1 MAQEKDDK
9 KEALMDLLGGD
20 PRRFCAKWLEAI
32 EAAGDEEKTWRED
45 HAEQANKAY
54 KGDPSSNVVA
64 FNIFHSNIET
74 IVPALYNSTP
84 IPDVRRRFN
93 DDDPVAAQ
101 LSELLERA
109 LSFCVDDYDFDD
121 VMRKVVKD
129 MAVVDRGIAR
139 VKYEPTFGTDA
150 SVPAMEQGQE
160 PAEVVEYEE
169 AISEYVLWRNFR
181 RGPAVSWDKV
191 PWIAFQHG
199 MSRQEVEKLVM
210 EKASWDEETKVNI
223 LARMEYGVSAEDNG
237 EKGKQE
243 SRQLPTFGKRV
254 NVWEIWDKDT
264 KSVVWISDTFTE
276 HPLCVMPDPLGLR
289 HFYPTPKP
297 AMIIESTDSLVP
309 ITSYSIYSGLIEELN
324 DISERIKALVGQL
337 RVRGAYAG
345 VIDDIPKIATAADG
359 ELVPLGESEL
369 FATTGGGLDKAI
381 VWWPIDMIV
390 AVLKEL
396 VVQRDLCKA
405 VIYEVTGLADIIRGT
420 TDPNETATAQGIKEK
435 WGSIRVQAHQKEVER
450 YAADLFRLK
459 AEIFCKHFDMQT
471 LLLIS
476 GLQYPT
482 QEEKQRAQGLM
493 QQGEQMFA
501 QFQEMQQMVQQ
512 ATEAGEEP
520 DPEMV
525 QQMQQMEQMQPQFEE
540 AKKTLEEI
548 LGKPSIDELDEL
560 RKNDR
565 VLKYRVDIESDSTV
579 RADLSKNQEQLKG
592 FLEGT
597 GQYAAAIGPLVQ
609 QGAMPG
615 EVAVEIFAAF
625 ARNFRLGKQAEDA
638 LDAWADKIKKNG
650 MEGKEDPVAQAEANL
665 KMAQA
670 KAAEATAEK
679 TSTEAQLLVPQFQA
693 TVAKDQA
700 TIGMQAQKFAAD
712 DDDRKFNRE
721 ETAKKN
727 RADHGLKV
735 GQAKQADRH
744 HSDTLKEQ
752 KAGREQ
758 SEKMERLK
766 INDGRQAR
774 MEGYHMTAQQPAQP
788 GPDGQMP
795 PPIQPP
801 EQMPLEEMMTG
812 EEQAR
817 LQQSDQ
823 LLQAVASGLESL
835 AQAQAQSTQMLAE
848 AIAQLG
854 AAITAPKKLV
864 RDASGRPVAAVPM
877 MDEEAA

>member
-9 KEALMDLLGGD
+9 KEALTDLLGGD
-20 PRRFCAKWLEAI
+20 PRRFCAKWLDAI
-32 EAAGDEEKTWRED
+32 EAAGDEEKDWRENK
-45 HAEQANKAY
+45 AEQANLAY
-54 KGDPSSNVVA
+54 KGDPSSNAVA

-74 IVPALYNSTP
+74 LVPALYNSKP

-129 MAVVDRGIAR
+129 MAVVDRGVAR
-139 VKYEPTFGTDA
+139 VKYEPTFGTDTSA
-150 SVPAMEQGQE
+150 AALEEGQE

-169 AISEYVLWRNFR
+169 ALSEYVLWRNFR
-181 RGPAVSWDKV
+181 RGPATTWDKV

-199 MSRQEVEKLVM
+199 MSRAEVEKLVM
-210 EKASWDEETKVNI
+210 EKSPWDEAVKLDI
-223 LARMEYGVSAEDNG
+223 LHRMEYGVSAEDNG
-237 EKGKQE
+237 EKGKSE

-264 KSVVWISDTFTE
+264 KQVVWISDTFVD

-289 HFYPTPKP
+289 KFFPTPKP
-297 AMIIESTDSLVP
+297 AMIIESTDSLTP

-324 DISERIKALVGQL
+324 DISERIKALVNQL

-359 ELVPLGESEL
+359 EMVPLGESEL

-381 VWWPIDMIV
+381 VWWPIDMV
-390 AVLKEL
+390 VGVLKEL

-405 VIYEVTGLADIIRGT
+405 VIYEVTGLADIIRGA

-476 GLQYPT
+476 GLQYPSE
-482 QEEKQRAQGLM
+482 EEKQRAQGLM
-493 QQGEQMFA
+493 QKGEQMFA
-501 QFQEMQQMVQQ
+501 QFQEMQQMVSQ
-512 ATEAGEEP
+512 AQEAGEEP
-520 DPEMV
+520 DPEMMA
-525 QQMQQMEQMQPQFEE
+525 QMQQMEQMQPQFEE

-548 LGKPSIDELDEL
+548 LSKPSVEEMDEL

-597 GQYAAAIGPLVQ
+597 AQYAQSIGPLVQ

-638 LDAWADKIKKNG
+638 LDAWADKIKKSG
-650 MEGKEDPVAQAEANL
+650 MEGKEDPVAQAEAKL

-670 KAAEATAEK
+670 SAAEATAQK

-700 TIGMQAQKFAAD
+700 TIGMQAKKFAAD

-721 ETAKKN
+721 ESAKAN
-727 RADHGLKV
+727 RAKHGLEV
-735 GQAKQADRH
+735 GKAKQADRH
-744 HSDTLKEQ
+744 HSDTLAEQ
-752 KAGREQ
+752 RAGRQ
-758 SEKMERLK
+758 GGEKLK
-766 INDGRQAR
+766 R
-774 MEGYHMTAQQPAQP
+774 MEMAEGKSARREGYAMQAAEKGVAPPQFDDAQQP
-788 GPDGQMP
+788 QM
-795 PPIQPP
+795 QEP
-801 EQMPLEEMMTG
+801 EYRTDEEMQREG
-812 EEQAR
+812 QNNQILEAI
-817 LQQSDQ
+817 
-823 LLQAVASGLESL
+823 ASGLQSM
-835 AQAQAQSTQMLAE
+835 AQAQAQSTAVLSQAV
-848 AIAQLG
+848 AQL
-854 AAITAPKKLV
+854 AQVMSAPKKLV
-864 RDASGRPVAAVPM
+864 RDASGRPVGVQT
-877 MDEEAA
+877 EAA